1 MDQGL
6 KERLIG
12 AAVLVGLGVW
22 LIPWVLDGSGPE
34 ERAAP
39 ELELPA
45 QESLPMRT
53 HTIDLSEPRQTPAPT
68 TAAVAPE
75 RAARTEPAASAPA
88 QTARPQAASAET
100 PESDA
105 PAPAVAAASLQPAPE
120 PAAPAAAEPAADAAA
135 VSNKPAEP
143 AAVVAKAEAE
153 PQKPAADSGPA
164 SAAARPA
171 ASGEWMVQLG
181 SFSEEENAKRL
192 AERVRTFGY
201 RPDISNVRTGG
212 RSMYRVRVGPHATR
226 GQAEAAASS
235 LSAHG
240 FVAQVVAAE

>member
-1 MDQGL
+1 MEQGL

-34 ERAAP
+34 EQAAT

-45 QESLPMRT
+45 QEALPMRT
-53 HTIDLSEPRQTPAPT
+53 HTIDLSEPRETPASP
-68 TAAVAPE
+68 AASVTPE
-75 RAARTEPAASAPA
+75 RVSRAEAEPAAPPSPAANPQPAAP
-88 QTARPQAASAET
+88 QTANAET
-100 PESDA
+100 PEDDA
-105 PAPAVAAASLQPAPE
+105 PAATV
-120 PAAPAAAEPAADAAA
+120 AAAEPAAAPSGDAPEASDEAAEPPAAA
-135 VSNKPAEP
+135 
-143 AAVVAKAEAE
+143 AKLEAE
-153 PQKPAADSGPA
+153 PQKAPEA
-164 SAAARPA
+164 SRPA

-181 SFSEEENAKRL
+181 SFGQEENAKRL

-201 RPDISNVRTGG
+201 RPDISNVRAGG
-212 RSMYRVRVGPHATR
+212 RLMYRVRVGPHATR

-240 FVAQVVAAE
+240 FVAQVVVAE